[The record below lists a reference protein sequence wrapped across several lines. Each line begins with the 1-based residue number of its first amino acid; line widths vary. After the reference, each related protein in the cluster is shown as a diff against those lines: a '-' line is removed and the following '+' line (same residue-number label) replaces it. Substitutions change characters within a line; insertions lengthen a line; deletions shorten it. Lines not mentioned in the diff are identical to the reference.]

1 MVEKGLFP
9 QEAVFKE
16 EKKSSQKMVEKELIP
31 RKAEFN
37 EEKSS

>member
-1 MVEKGLFP
+1 MIEGLIPQGVEFN
-9 QEAVFKE
+9 
-16 EKKSSQKMVEKELIP
+16 EKKSSQKMVEKGLIP